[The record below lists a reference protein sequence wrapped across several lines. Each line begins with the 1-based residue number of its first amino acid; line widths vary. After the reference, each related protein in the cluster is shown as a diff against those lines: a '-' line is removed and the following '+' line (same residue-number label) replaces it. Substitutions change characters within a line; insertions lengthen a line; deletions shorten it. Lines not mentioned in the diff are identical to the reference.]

1 MDIIAA
7 EDTRQTLKLL
17 NHFEISKPLISYH
30 RHNEEVKS
38 NIFIEKL
45 NNENA
50 MLQTKISSLEEKLK
64 EEKVSEIKVT
74 EAIMAARD
82 TSDRIKSL
90 AREEANMIVEEARN
104 NANAIVHE
112 ALLNAEKTEHEAMLL
127 KKNITVY
134 KNRVKNIIKSQLE
147 IAEDL
152 DKYDLDK

>member
-1 MDIIAA
+1 MKRFTVVN
-7 EDTRQTLKLL
+7 EGY
-17 NHFEISKPLISYH
+17 NM
-30 RHNEEVKS
+30 EEV
-38 NIFIEKL
+38 NRFIDIVIKRLEKL

-104 NANAIVHE
+104 NANAIVMKH
-112 ALLNAEKTEHEAMLL
+112 
-127 KKNITVY
+127 Y
-134 KNRVKNIIKSQLE
+134 
-147 IAEDL
+147 
-152 DKYDLDK
+152 